1 MNNRLLSMLLRLAA
15 VVLVIAALVL
25 FFLDFR
31 QLQGFTLGALP
42 RLLFPPLVTIGLA
55 LLLAGLA
62 DSLAHQ
68 NEGVA
73 ELSRSVSR
81 IQNTLAEVQH
91 KVEDAH
97 VALDRLS
104 RNRAP
109 AVTAPQPMHV
119 TAHLPAN
126 ALDPVLKLLN
136 EVRDLSLMTEQERHE
151 RLVHMEHERKLL
163 LVRQAIENV
172 EQQKWSD
179 ADHVL
184 RTLEEEH
191 PDDGDVKRT
200 RQQFED
206 ARRNAEPQAV
216 QRAREQVENFIG
228 IGSWDQALAVCQRLC
243 NDFPGN
249 IEAQNLQARLVRE
262 RDIHIETSVSLT
274 VEEIRHDI
282 DRRLWRRAMMHA
294 QRLLERFPQHAK
306 TQRIR
311 EQLGTLRENA
321 EIEERQELEVRIQEL
336 VRARKFNEAI
346 VVAEEL
352 LTRFPASPQAEQIE
366 VLLPRIRELQKEAES
381 SPTSPTA

>member
-1 MNNRLLSMLLRLAA
+1 MNNRLLPMLLRLAA
-15 VVLVIAALVL
+15 VVLVVAAIVL
-25 FFLDFR
+25 FFFDLR

-42 RLLFPPLVTIGLA
+42 RLFFPPLVTIAIG

-62 DSLAHQ
+62 DVLAHE
-68 NEGVA
+68 NEGVG

-81 IQNTLAEVQH
+81 MQNTLAEVQH

-119 TAHLPAN
+119 TAHIPPSAME
-126 ALDPVLKLLN
+126 PVMKMLA
-136 EVRDLSLMTEQERHE
+136 EIRDLSLMTEEERHE
-151 RLVHMEHERKLL
+151 RLLHMEHERKLL
-163 LVRQAIENV
+163 LVRQAIDNIEH
-172 EQQKWSD
+172 QKWSD

-184 RTLEEEH
+184 RTLEHEH
-191 PDDGDVKRT
+191 AEDGDVKRV

-206 ARRNAEPQAV
+206 ARRNAEPKAV
-216 QRAREQVENFIG
+216 DQGRQQVDNLIG

-249 IEAQNLQARLVRE
+249 LEAQNLQTRLLRE
-262 RDIHIETSVSLT
+262 RDIHIDSSVSRM

-282 DRRLWRRAMMHA
+282 DRRLWRRALMHA
-294 QRLLERFPQHAK
+294 QRLLERFPQHPK
-306 TQRIR
+306 TQRMR
-311 EQLGTLRENA
+311 EQLPTLRENA

-336 VRARKFNEAI
+336 VRSRKFNEAI
-346 VVAEEL
+346 VVSEEL
-352 LTRFPASPQAEQIE
+352 LTRFPTSPQAEQIE
-366 VLLPRIRELQKEAES
+366 VLLPRIRELQKESES
-381 SPTSPTA
+381 SASPAS